1 MTFSPNRRL
10 WISTTAILLATT
22 IGAAVGYLNG
32 RRFVEGAAE
41 ASLRQDAAPLAET
54 IHSVVRESHDILA
67 RANALSLP
75 ACSDAEIG
83 QLRQLI
89 YHSVNFREI
98 GRIHDG
104 KILCSALLGR
114 DNLPKEQ
121 FKPTFH
127 YQDGTILF
135 KDMAPYRVPGSPV
148 FIRQR
153 GDFFAVESPELSG
166 RIHEMRK
173 NHEVFSSGAINSF
186 SRSTVGRSTRLPDAF
201 IDRESQGRIGDTLYA
216 THCTTS
222 NTGPSQTDCATSFGS
237 FSSYLQAQRGLVALY
252 ALRLAVLFG
261 LTTALFLLLYSRR
274 RSMPQQ
280 LIKAIREDRLHF
292 VYQPIID
299 LSSGHIVAAET
310 LARWKDDDGL
320 QIGPDI
326 FIRLAEERGLA
337 LEVARLALRHALR
350 DFGDKLRHNDTDFRI
365 HINLTAS
372 DLADPALLPM
382 LEGSLTDAGVA
393 PHKLVLEL
401 TESATARHSIAIEA
415 VHCLRERGHSVQI
428 DDFGTGYSS
437 LAYLKDLDVDAIKI
451 DKAFTQSI
459 GTDSVTGV
467 ILPQILTMASG
478 LGLLVI
484 AEGIEIPEQAAYF
497 AGFDLPVMGQG
508 WLFGRPQ
515 APGELLQ
522 ALAVQGEQRVVVP
535 VGNNALSF
543 PPPPIGVTDHV
554 PQHQDALQLRSAS
567 HG

>member
-1 MTFSPNRRL
+1 MTFRLNRRL
-10 WISTTAILLATT
+10 WISTTAILLATA
-22 IGAAVGYLNG
+22 IGASIGYLSG
-32 RRFVEGAAE
+32 RRFVETTAE
-41 ASLRQDAAPLAET
+41 ARLQEEAAPLAET
-54 IHSVVRESHDILA
+54 IHSVVTESHDILA
-67 RANALSLP
+67 KANALNLP
-75 ACSDAEIG
+75 ACSDAEIA

-89 YHSVNFREI
+89 YHSANFREI

-104 KILCSALLGR
+104 KILCSALFGR

-127 YQDGTILF
+127 YQDGTTLF
-135 KDMAPYRVPGSPV
+135 RDMAPYRVAGSPV

-166 RIHEMRK
+166 RIHEMRR
-173 NHEVFSSGAINSF
+173 NHEVFSSGAINTFLPSA
-186 SRSTVGRSTRLPDAF
+186 VGKSKKLPGAI
-201 IDRESQGRIGDTLYA
+201 IDRESQGRIGDTIYA
-216 THCTTS
+216 THCIA
-222 NTGPSQTDCATSFGS
+222 NATGPSQIDCATSFGS
-237 FSSYLQAQRGLVALY
+237 FASYRRAQRGLLILY
-252 ALRLAVLFG
+252 AMSIG
-261 LTTALFLLLYSRR
+261 LFLGLVSALLLLLHSRR
-274 RSMPQQ
+274 RSMPHQ
-280 LIKAIREDRLHF
+280 LIKAIRQDRLHF
-292 VYQPIID
+292 VYQPIVD
-299 LSSGHIVAAET
+299 LSSGRIVAAET
-310 LARWKDDDGL
+310 LARWRDDDGL

-337 LEVARLALRHALR
+337 LEVARLALRHTLLDFADTLR
-350 DFGDKLRHNDTDFRI
+350 SDDTEFRI

-382 LEGSLTDAGVA
+382 LGQSLAAAGVA

-415 VHCLRERGHSVQI
+415 VHRLRERGHSVQI

-508 WLFGRPQ
+508 WLFGKPQ
-515 APGELLQ
+515 APGEFLL
-522 ALAVQGEQRVVVP
+522 ALASQEEQRVTLP
-535 VGNNALSF
+535 VTNNA
-543 PPPPIGVTDHV
+543 
-554 PQHQDALQLRSAS
+554 
-567 HG
+567 

>member
-1 MTFSPNRRL
+1 MTFRPNRRL
-10 WISTTAILLATT
+10 WISTTAILLATV
-22 IGAAVGYLNG
+22 IGASVGYLNG
-32 RRFVEGAAE
+32 RRFVEATSE
-41 ASLRQDAAPLAET
+41 ANLRQDAAPLAAT
-54 IHSVVRESHDILA
+54 IHSVVSEAHNILTK
-67 RANALSLP
+67 ANALDLP
-75 ACSDAEIG
+75 ACSDAEIS

-89 YHSVNFREI
+89 YHSINFREI

-104 KILCSALLGR
+104 KILCSALFGR

-127 YQDGTILF
+127 YQDGTTLF
-135 KDMAPYRVPGSPV
+135 KDMAPYVVSGSPV

-153 GDFFAVESPELSG
+153 NDFFAVESPELSG
-166 RIHEMRK
+166 RIHEMRR
-173 NHEVFSSGAINSF
+173 NHEVFSSGVINTF
-186 SRSTVGRSTRLPDAF
+186 SPSAVGKSRKLPGAF
-201 IDRESQGRIGDTLYA
+201 IDRESQGLIGDTLYA
-216 THCTTS
+216 THCAK
-222 NTGPSQTDCATSFGS
+222 GDSQIDCATSFGS
-237 FSSYLQAQRGLVALY
+237 FSSCLQAQRGLLALY
-252 ALRLAVLFG
+252 AIRLAVLFG
-261 LTTALFLLLYSRR
+261 LTTALILLLYSRR

-292 VYQPIID
+292 VYQPIVD
-299 LSSGHIVAAET
+299 LSSGYIVAAEA

-320 QIGPDI
+320 QIGPDV

-337 LEVARLALRHALR
+337 LEVARLALRHTLHDFAETLR
-350 DFGDKLRHNDTDFRI
+350 NDNSEFRI

-382 LEGSLTDAGVA
+382 LEGSLAGARVA

-401 TESATARHSIAIEA
+401 TESATARHSIAIDA
-415 VHCLRERGHSVQI
+415 VHRLRELGHSVQI

-508 WLFGRPQ
+508 WLFGKPQ
-515 APGELLQ
+515 SPGELLH
-522 ALAVQGEQRVVVP
+522 ALAAQGAHRVAVP
-535 VGNNALSF
+535 VGNSALSSH
-543 PPPPIGVTDHV
+543 PPLIGVTDHV
-554 PQHQDALQLRSAS
+554 PQHQDALQLRSARL
-567 HG
+567 G